1 MSEVHANI
9 VVEQNNLTIT
19 PTTNQLNITPE
30 AIQLNIMTGGSG
42 GSGTSNNGELLY
54 NNVNIIGGVANTS
67 YANGNLSLGNVANV
81 KISGGTNGYVLQT
94 DGTGNLTWA
103 VGTGNITGNGIP
115 GGAVN
120 QIQYNLDGANFGG
133 STGFTFD
140 PASNVVYMP
149 GNLFVANVATT
160 NTVISNT
167 FIGNGAQLTNITGAN
182 VTGTVANATYAVS
195 AGSATTAASATTA
208 GTVTTNAQPNITSVG
223 TLTSLNVTGNLSV
236 SGTTSIFEALENV
249 AIIGAQTGTY
259 NFDLLDGSIQY
270 STANA
275 TANIT
280 LNFRGNSTT
289 SANVVIGNAKAI
301 TSTYLMTTG
310 ATPYTIT
317 SVAIDGSIALPVK
330 WVSGARPIPVANS
343 VTAYTYTIVKTS
355 TTPTYT
361 IFGST
366 TRYA

>member
-1 MSEVHANI
+1 MSDISANI
-9 VVEQNNLTIT
+9 VVQPNNLNIT

-30 AIQLNIMTGGSG
+30 AIQLNIVAGGGSG
-42 GSGTSNNGELLY
+42 AGTSNNGELLY

-67 YANGNLSLGNVANV
+67 FSNGNLSLGNVANV
-81 KISGGTNGYVLQT
+81 KIAGGTNGFVLQT
-94 DGTGNLTWA
+94 DGAGNLTWA
-103 VGTGNITGNGIP
+103 VDTGNITGNGVP
-115 GGAVN
+115 GGSVN

-140 PASNVVYMP
+140 PSSNIVSMP
-149 GNLFVANVATT
+149 GNLVVANVITT
-160 NTVISNT
+160 NTINSNNYL
-167 FIGNGAQLTNITGAN
+167 GNGAQLSNITGAN
-182 VTGTVANATYAVS
+182 VSGNV
-195 AGSATTAASATTA
+195 ASATVA

-223 TLTSLNVTGNLSV
+223 TLTTLSTGNLSV

-280 LNFRGNSTT
+280 INFRGNSTT
-289 SANVVIGNAKAI
+289 LANTVIGNAKSI

-317 SVAIDGSIALPVK
+317 AAAVDSSLALPVK
-330 WVSGARPIPVANS
+330 WVGGVTPIPVANS

-361 IFGST
+361 IFGSA